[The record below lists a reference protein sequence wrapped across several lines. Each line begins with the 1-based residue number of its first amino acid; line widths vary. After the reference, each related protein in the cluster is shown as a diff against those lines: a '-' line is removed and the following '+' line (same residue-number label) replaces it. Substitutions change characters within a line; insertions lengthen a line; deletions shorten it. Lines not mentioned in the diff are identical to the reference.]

1 MYHILKL
8 FHSGN
13 NTNDIGLE
21 QGKGLVS
28 ESYDEIVFQDP
39 TQLMHHL
46 LTNTKQL
53 TLNSWDHNT
62 NFEEKKKKTVKAIQD
77 AKQKLRLEVVLLKN
91 RLKLAR
97 ETIAQFK
104 EEIAKLQENQYVI

>member
-13 NTNDIGLE
+13 TQDIGMEL
-21 QGKGLVS
+21 GKGLVS

-46 LTNTKQL
+46 LTNTKI
-53 TLNSWDHNT
+53 LNPNIRWEHNT
-62 NFEEKKKKTVKAIQD
+62 NCKSIT
-77 AKQKLRLEVVLLKN
+77 
-91 RLKLAR
+91 
-97 ETIAQFK
+97 
-104 EEIAKLQENQYVI
+104 

>member
-13 NTNDIGLE
+13 TTDVGLE

-39 TQLMHHL
+39 TQYMHHL
-46 LTNTKQL
+46 LTNTKVL
-53 TLNSWDHNT
+53 SIGPGEHNT
-62 NFEEKKKKTVKAIQD
+62 DCTFSYF
-77 AKQKLRLEVVLLKN
+77 LS
-91 RLKLAR
+91 
-97 ETIAQFK
+97 
-104 EEIAKLQENQYVI
+104 YVCVY

>member
-8 FHSGN
+8 FNSGG
-13 NTNDIGLE
+13 TSDIGME

-39 TQLMHHL
+39 TQLMQYL

-53 TLNSWDHNT
+53 TLGRWENHTDCK
-62 NFEEKKKKTVKAIQD
+62 FENMY
-77 AKQKLRLEVVLLKN
+77 LS
-91 RLKLAR
+91 
-97 ETIAQFK
+97 
-104 EEIAKLQENQYVI
+104 Y

>member
-8 FHSGN
+8 FNSGG
-13 NTNDIGLE
+13 TTDIGME

-39 TQLMHHL
+39 TQLMQHL

-53 TLNSWDHNT
+53 TLGRWEHNT
-62 NFEEKKKKTVKAIQD
+62 DCKHNTVFLI
-77 AKQKLRLEVVLLKN
+77 
-91 RLKLAR
+91 
-97 ETIAQFK
+97 IK
-104 EEIAKLQENQYVI
+104 ENLDMYFCS